1 MKRCQCQWVAVKMDK
16 VLELLG
22 KESKGASLGAVK
34 KALDG

>member
-1 MKRCQCQWVAVKMDK
+1 VGFAVKMDK

>member
-1 MKRCQCQWVAVKMDK
+1 MSDHTVGVAGKMDK

-22 KESKGASLGAVK
+22 KESKGASLAAVK